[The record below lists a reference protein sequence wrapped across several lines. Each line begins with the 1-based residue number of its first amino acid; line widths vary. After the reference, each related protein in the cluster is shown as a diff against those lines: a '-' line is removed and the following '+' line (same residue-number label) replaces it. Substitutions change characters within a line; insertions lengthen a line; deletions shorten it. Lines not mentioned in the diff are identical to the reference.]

1 MALALISA
9 EPKPCQTHL
18 KEPSLWFA
26 RKPRSVRKNTGPL
39 SPKDTETFFIQRLE
53 RLRSKRELMG
63 AVSTLFRLCGHFASV
78 L

>member
-26 RKPRSVRKNTGPL
+26 RKPRSVRKITGSL

-53 RLRSKRELMG
+53 RLSTKRELG